1 MVMNFWH
8 FPDLCHSVVTL
19 LLSTGVDPRS
29 IQEFVGHEDIT
40 TTLGI
45 YSHMLPSM
53 QQGIVVKLDNLF
65 GALIL
70 SHEIC

>member
-1 MVMNFWH
+1 MH
-8 FPDLCHSVVTL
+8 FHDLRHSVVTL
-19 LLSTGVDPRS
+19 LLSMGVDPRS

-53 QQGIVVKLDNLF
+53 QRGIVDKLDGLF
-65 GALIL
+65 GGQL
-70 SHEIC
+70 